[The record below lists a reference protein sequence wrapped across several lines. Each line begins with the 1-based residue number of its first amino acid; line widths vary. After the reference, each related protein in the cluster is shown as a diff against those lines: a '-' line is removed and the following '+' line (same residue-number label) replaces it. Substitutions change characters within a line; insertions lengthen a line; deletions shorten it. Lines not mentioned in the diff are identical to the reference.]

1 MTWNVYE
8 YQPAA
13 AARFHG
19 AHLRKANAETQARKM
34 SAGWLPVSPR
44 ALSRFVV
51 RYNLPDAPEAAAYV
65 GGVKQ

>member
-1 MTWNVYE
+1 MWNVYE

-13 AARFHG
+13 AVRLHG
-19 AHLRKANAETQARKM
+19 VHLRRLNAEKQARKM
-34 SAGWLPVSPR
+34 SAGWPAGSPR

-51 RYNLPDAPEAAAYV
+51 KYNLPDAPEAAAYV